1 MARLPIPGSDGG
13 SWGSILNDFLLQEP
27 NPDGTLKIR
36 TSGDLDIPLA
46 TASVKGVVQL
56 AGDLGGTAA
65 VPTVPALATK
75 QNADATLTALAALDA
90 AAGIVVETAPDTFT
104 KRTLTAG
111 SASISVANGTGS
123 SGNPTIDTVQNIQ
136 TTATPT
142 FAGMLLNGNT
152 TVVSGS
158 NIYFATTNNFMTQS
172 GSQLWLGNSANNIN
186 LKISYGGGTG
196 KLIIDQFGQ
205 GEIANFTNA
214 TFNLTGG
221 NMSVS
226 DGKNIVTG
234 TTTGTKIGTSATQKI
249 GFYNATPVG
258 QQNTAGTTTGYTA
271 NASANTVYS
280 GSTFTG
286 GIGTTAYTLTDIV
299 RALKTL
305 GLLAQ

>member
-1 MARLPIPGSDGG
+1 
-13 SWGSILNDFLLQEP
+13 
-27 NPDGTLKIR
+27 
-36 TSGDLDIPLA
+36 
-46 TASVKGVVQL
+46 
-56 AGDLGGTAA
+56 
-65 VPTVPALATK
+65 
-75 QNADATLTALAALDA
+75 
-90 AAGIVVETAPDTFT
+90 
-104 KRTLTAG
+104 
-111 SASISVANGTGS
+111 
-123 SGNPTIDTVQNIQ
+123 
-136 TTATPT
+136 
-142 FAGMLLNGNT
+142 
-152 TVVSGS
+152 
-158 NIYFATTNNFMTQS
+158 MTQS